1 MSTSSSTS
9 TDIPDNTH
17 CENIESNDSMVESS
31 VIDTRVESNIGEDD
45 AVFIDKTELESN
57 LNPINKTIW
66 CLEYECIESME
77 TFDTEDLLAEH
88 MKIEHSN

>member
-9 TDIPDNTH
+9 IDIPDNTH

-45 AVFIDKTELESN
+45 AVFIDESE

-66 CLEYECIESME
+66 CLEYDCIESME
-77 TFDTEDLLAEH
+77 PFDTVDLLATH
-88 MKIEHSN
+88 MRIEHSD

>member
-9 TDIPDNTH
+9 IDIPDNTH

-31 VIDTRVESNIGEDD
+31 MIDTSVKSNIGEDD
-45 AVFIDKTELESN
+45 AVFIDETE

-77 TFDTEDLLAEH
+77 TFDTEDLLVEH
-88 MKIEHSN
+88 MKIEHSD